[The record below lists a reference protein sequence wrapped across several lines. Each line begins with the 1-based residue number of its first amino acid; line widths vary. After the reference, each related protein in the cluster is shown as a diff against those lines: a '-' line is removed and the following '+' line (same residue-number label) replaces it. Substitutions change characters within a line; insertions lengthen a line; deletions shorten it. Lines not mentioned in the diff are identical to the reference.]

1 MGLFAN
7 MRLRGKLYS
16 GFGFVILLTII
27 VAGMAIY
34 SMLTTHA
41 MEREVNRMI
50 HEDMAQTYQVFTNYN
65 RVNRWLQQVQV
76 RPSPQLVREG
86 LQQVQTLRSSI
97 NQISMNIE
105 PAAASAAKGELEK
118 LCTMVLG
125 TSFEQALNDGDYN
138 SARHQY
144 QTTVLPQNSD
154 TYLALVTL
162 IASYTDHI
170 AEEVSNLDNTGQIYF
185 TVGVTIVGIIAAL
198 GIAASIYVYISS
210 NTNRIMHYAQKLE
223 QGIFK
228 LEIDE
233 RKISKDEIGDIYR
246 SFLSIASTLN
256 RIMARTIAV
265 SKQLEKESQ
274 ELNQASMAINN
285 GAASAE
291 NRALT
296 VAAAADELVSTTS
309 DIAKNCL
316 TAQESSESTRQETYQ
331 GMDKVRATVAR
342 IKEQSVYTREDAEKV
357 IKLAEQSQAIG
368 SIVATIDDIAAQTNL
383 LALNAAIEAARAGEA
398 GRGFAVVADEVR
410 ALASR
415 TSQSTKEISAMVAT
429 VKADSEAATE
439 SMHNSVAQMEDM
451 AEHASELEVTLNS
464 IVQSVSN
471 VNGQIV
477 QIADAANQQTSATA
491 EISSNMQGIT
501 EMAQQSVDVSGNAA
515 DVSSYCYTLIQSL
528 LKELEFFTLDTDRL
542 NANDLRT
549 ERTSAS
555 DKFGAKIEDKL
566 AASVARSVEATNHS
580 NAEINHLPGSKPSA
594 SA

>member
-16 GFGFVILLTII
+16 GFGFVILLTLV

-34 SMLTTHA
+34 SMLTTNA

-50 HEDMAQTYQVFTNYN
+50 RDDIASTYVVFNNYN
-65 RVNRWLQQVQV
+65 KVNRWLQQIQV

-86 LQQVQTLRSSI
+86 LKDVQTLRDSLNLI
-97 NQISMNIE
+97 HLNIE
-105 PAAASAAKGELEK
+105 PEYARTAKSELEK
-118 LCTMVLG
+118 LCSLVLG
-125 TSFEQALNDGDYN
+125 GPFEQALSDGDYN
-138 SARHQY
+138 GARYQY

-154 TYLALVTL
+154 AYLALGTL
-162 IASYTDHI
+162 ITSYTDYV
-170 AEEVSNLDNTGQIYF
+170 AKEVSKLDNTGQIYF
-185 TVGVTIVGIIAAL
+185 TISVTVIGIIAAL
-198 GIAASIYVYISS
+198 AIAASIYVYISS
-210 NTNRIMHYAQKLE
+210 NTNRIMRYSKLLE
-223 QGIFK
+223 QGVFK
-228 LEIDE
+228 LDIDP
-233 RKISKDEIGDIYR
+233 RKISRDEIGDIYC
-246 SFLSIASTLN
+246 SFMSIATTLN
-256 RIMARTIAV
+256 RILARTIAV

-274 ELNQASMAINN
+274 ELNQASIAINN

-316 TAQESSESTRQETYQ
+316 TAQESSESTRQETFQ

-342 IKEQSVYTREDAEKV
+342 IKEQSLYTREDAEKV

-439 SMHNSVAQMEDM
+439 SMHNSVAQMEEM
-451 AEHASELEVTLNS
+451 AEHASELETTLNS

-477 QIADAANQQTSATA
+477 QIADAANQQTTATA
-491 EISSNMQGIT
+491 EISTNMQGIT

-515 DVSSYCYTLIQSL
+515 DVSSYCYSLIQSL
-528 LKELEFFTLDTDRL
+528 LKELEFFTLDESLL
-542 NANDLRT
+542 NASDLNT
-549 ERTSAS
+549 ARTSS
-555 DKFGAKIEDKL
+555 GDSFGTNIADDKL
-566 AASVARSVEATNHS
+566 AASIGRSVAATKHS
-580 NAEINHLPGSKPSA
+580 NEEIHQIPNKSQTA
-594 SA
+594 

>member
-16 GFGFVILLTII
+16 GFGFVILLTIV

-34 SMLTTHA
+34 SMVTTNA
-41 MEREVNRMI
+41 MERAVNRMI
-50 HEDMAQTYQVFTNYN
+50 HDDMASTYQVFSNYN
-65 RVNRWLQQVQV
+65 KVNRWLQQVQV
-76 RPSPQLVREG
+76 RPSPQLVRTG
-86 LQQVQTLRSSI
+86 LQDVQTLKASLG
-97 NQISMNIE
+97 QISLAIE
-105 PAAASAAKGELEK
+105 PEYARNAKTQLEK
-118 LCTMVLG
+118 LCSMVLG
-125 TSFEQALNDGDYN
+125 SSFEQALVDGEYN

-144 QTTVLPQNSD
+144 QTTILPQNSD

-170 AEEVSNLDNTGQIYF
+170 AEEVSQLDNSGQIYF
-185 TVGVTIVGIIAAL
+185 TIIVTVVGIIAAL
-198 GIAASIYVYISS
+198 AIAASIYVYISS
-210 NTNRIMHYAQKLE
+210 NTNRIMMYAKKLE
-223 QGIFK
+223 QGVFK
-228 LEIDE
+228 LDIDAN
-233 RKISKDEIGDIYR
+233 KISRDEIGDIYR
-246 SFLSIASTLN
+246 SFLTIASTLN
-256 RIMARTIAV
+256 RILARTIAV
-265 SKQLEKESQ
+265 SKRLEQESQ
-274 ELNQASMAINN
+274 ELNQASIAINN

-316 TAQESSESTRQETYQ
+316 TAQESSENTRQETYQ

-439 SMHNSVAQMEDM
+439 SMHNSVAQMEEM
-451 AEHASELEVTLNS
+451 AEHASELETTLNS

-491 EISSNMQGIT
+491 EISTNMQGIT

-528 LKELEFFTLDTDRL
+528 LKELEFFTLDESQL
-542 NANDLRT
+542 NANDLDT
-549 ERTSAS
+549 SRTSAS
-555 DKFGAKIEDKL
+555 DKFGDNLADNKL
-566 AASVARSVEATNHS
+566 EAAISRSTEATRKS
-580 NAEINHLPGSKPSA
+580 NEEMHRIPAKSA
-594 SA
+594 

>member
-16 GFGFVILLTII
+16 GFGFVILLTIV

-34 SMLTTHA
+34 SMVTTNA
-41 MEREVNRMI
+41 MERAVNRMI
-50 HEDMAQTYQVFTNYN
+50 HDDMASTYQVFSNYN
-65 RVNRWLQQVQV
+65 KVNRWLQQVQV
-76 RPSPQLVREG
+76 RPSPQLVRTG
-86 LQQVQTLRSSI
+86 LQDVQTLKASLG
-97 NQISMNIE
+97 QISLAIE
-105 PAAASAAKGELEK
+105 PEYARNAKTQLEK
-118 LCTMVLG
+118 LCSMVLG
-125 TSFEQALNDGDYN
+125 SSFEQALVDGDYN

-144 QTTVLPQNSD
+144 QTTILPQNSD

-170 AEEVSNLDNTGQIYF
+170 AEEVSQLDNSGQIYF
-185 TVGVTIVGIIAAL
+185 TIIVTVVGIIAAL
-198 GIAASIYVYISS
+198 AIAASIYVYISS
-210 NTNRIMHYAQKLE
+210 NTNRIMMYAKKLE
-223 QGIFK
+223 QGVFK
-228 LEIDE
+228 LDIDAN
-233 RKISKDEIGDIYR
+233 KISRDEIGDIYR
-246 SFLSIASTLN
+246 SFLTIASTLN
-256 RIMARTIAV
+256 RILARTIAV
-265 SKQLEKESQ
+265 SKRLEQESQ
-274 ELNQASMAINN
+274 ELNQASIAINN

-316 TAQESSESTRQETYQ
+316 TAQESSENTRQETYQ

-439 SMHNSVAQMEDM
+439 SMHNSVAQMEEM
-451 AEHASELEVTLNS
+451 AEHASELETTLNS

-491 EISSNMQGIT
+491 EISTNMQGIT

-528 LKELEFFTLDTDRL
+528 LKELEFFTLDESQL
-542 NANDLRT
+542 NANDLDT
-549 ERTSAS
+549 SRTSAS
-555 DKFGAKIEDKL
+555 DKFGDNLADNKL
-566 AASVARSVEATNHS
+566 EAAISRSTEATRKS
-580 NAEINHLPGSKPSA
+580 NEEMHRIPGKSA
-594 SA
+594 

>member
-16 GFGFVILLTII
+16 GFGFVILLTIV

-34 SMLTTHA
+34 SMVTTNA
-41 MEREVNRMI
+41 MERAVNRMI
-50 HEDMAQTYQVFTNYN
+50 HDDMASTYQVFSNYN
-65 RVNRWLQQVQV
+65 KVNRWLQQVQV
-76 RPSPQLVREG
+76 RPSPQLVRTG
-86 LQQVQTLRSSI
+86 LQDVQTLKASLG
-97 NQISMNIE
+97 QISLAIE
-105 PAAASAAKGELEK
+105 PEYARNAKTQLEK
-118 LCTMVLG
+118 LCSMVLG
-125 TSFEQALNDGDYN
+125 SSFEQALVDGEYN

-144 QTTVLPQNSD
+144 QTTILPQNSD

-170 AEEVSNLDNTGQIYF
+170 AEEVSQLDNSGQIYF
-185 TVGVTIVGIIAAL
+185 TIIVTVVGIIAAL
-198 GIAASIYVYISS
+198 AIAASIYVYISS
-210 NTNRIMHYAQKLE
+210 NTNRIMMYAKKLE
-223 QGIFK
+223 QGVFK
-228 LEIDE
+228 LDIDAN
-233 RKISKDEIGDIYR
+233 KISRDEIGDIYR
-246 SFLSIASTLN
+246 SFLTIASTLN
-256 RIMARTIAV
+256 RILARTIAV
-265 SKQLEKESQ
+265 SKRLEQESQ
-274 ELNQASMAINN
+274 ELNQASIAINN

-291 NRALT
+291 NRALP

-316 TAQESSESTRQETYQ
+316 TAQESSENTRQETYQ

-439 SMHNSVAQMEDM
+439 SMHNSVAQMEEM
-451 AEHASELEVTLNS
+451 AEHASELETTLNS

-491 EISSNMQGIT
+491 EISTNMQGIT

-528 LKELEFFTLDTDRL
+528 LKELEFFTLDESQL
-542 NANDLRT
+542 NANDLDT
-549 ERTSAS
+549 SRTSAS
-555 DKFGAKIEDKL
+555 DKFGDNLADNKL
-566 AASVARSVEATNHS
+566 EAAISRSTEATRKS
-580 NAEINHLPGSKPSA
+580 NEEMHRIPAKSA
-594 SA
+594 

>member
-34 SMLTTHA
+34 SMLTTNA

-50 HEDMAQTYQVFTNYN
+50 HEDMAQTYQVFNNYN

-76 RPSPQLVREG
+76 RPSPQMVREG

-118 LCTMVLG
+118 LCAMVVG
-125 TSFEQALNDGDYN
+125 TSFEQALTEGDYN

-144 QTTVLPQNSD
+144 QTAILPQNSD

-439 SMHNSVAQMEDM
+439 SMHNSVAQMEEM

-477 QIADAANQQTSATA
+477 QIADAANQQTTATA

-555 DKFGAKIEDKL
+555 DKFGAKIDDKL
-566 AASVARSVEATNHS
+566 AASIARSVEATNQS
-580 NAEINHLPGSKPSA
+580 NAEINHLPGSEPKP
-594 SA
+594 

>member
-34 SMLTTHA
+34 SMLTTNA

-50 HEDMAQTYQVFTNYN
+50 HEDMAKTYQVFNNYN

-76 RPSPQLVREG
+76 RPSPQMVREG

-105 PAAASAAKGELEK
+105 PAAASAAKGQLEK
-118 LCTMVLG
+118 LCAMVLG

-144 QTTVLPQNSD
+144 QTNVLPQNSD

-555 DKFGAKIEDKL
+555 DKFGAKIENKL
-566 AASVARSVEATNHS
+566 AASIARSVEATNHS
-580 NAEINHLPGSKPSA
+580 NAEINHLPGSEPKP
-594 SA
+594 

>member
-16 GFGFVILLTII
+16 GFGFVILLTIV

-34 SMLTTHA
+34 SMVTTNA
-41 MEREVNRMI
+41 MERAVNRMI
-50 HEDMAQTYQVFTNYN
+50 HDDMASTYQVFSNYN
-65 RVNRWLQQVQV
+65 KVNRWLQQVQV
-76 RPSPQLVREG
+76 RPSPQLVRTG
-86 LQQVQTLRSSI
+86 LQDVQTLKASLG
-97 NQISMNIE
+97 QISLAIE
-105 PAAASAAKGELEK
+105 PEYARNAKTQLEK
-118 LCTMVLG
+118 LCSMVLG
-125 TSFEQALNDGDYN
+125 SSFEQALVDGDYN
-138 SARHQY
+138 GARHQY
-144 QTTVLPQNSD
+144 QATILPQNSD

-170 AEEVSNLDNTGQIYF
+170 ADEVSQLDNSGQIYF
-185 TVGVTIVGIIAAL
+185 TIIVTVVGIIAAL
-198 GIAASIYVYISS
+198 AIAASIYVYISS
-210 NTNRIMHYAQKLE
+210 NTNRIMMYAKKLE
-223 QGIFK
+223 QGVFK
-228 LEIDE
+228 LDIDAH
-233 RKISKDEIGDIYR
+233 KISRDEIGDIYR
-246 SFLSIASTLN
+246 SFLTIASTLN
-256 RIMARTIAV
+256 RILARTIAV
-265 SKQLEKESQ
+265 SKRLEQESQ
-274 ELNQASMAINN
+274 ELNQASIAINN

-316 TAQESSESTRQETYQ
+316 TAQESSENTRQETYQ

-439 SMHNSVAQMEDM
+439 SMHNSVAQMEEM
-451 AEHASELEVTLNS
+451 AEHASELETTLNS

-491 EISSNMQGIT
+491 EISTNMQGIT

-528 LKELEFFTLDTDRL
+528 LKELEFFTLDESQL
-542 NANDLRT
+542 NANDLDT
-549 ERTSAS
+549 SRTSAS
-555 DKFGAKIEDKL
+555 DKFGDNLADNKL
-566 AASVARSVEATNHS
+566 EAAISRSTEATRKS
-580 NAEINHLPGSKPSA
+580 NEEMHRIPGKSA
-594 SA
+594 

>member
-16 GFGFVILLTII
+16 GFGFVILLTLV

-34 SMLTTHA
+34 SMMTTNA

-50 HEDMAQTYQVFTNYN
+50 HDDMSSTYQVFNNYN
-65 RVNRWLQQVQV
+65 KVNRWLQQIQV
-76 RPSPQLVREG
+76 RPSPKLVRDG
-86 LQQVQTLRSSI
+86 LQDVQTLRSSL
-97 NQISMNIE
+97 NQIHLNIE
-105 PAAASAAKGELEK
+105 PQYARAAKDELEK
-118 LCTMVLG
+118 LCALILG
-125 TSFEQALNDGDYN
+125 TSFEQALTDGDYN
-138 SARHQY
+138 NARHQY
-144 QTTVLPQNSD
+144 QSTVLPQNSD
-154 TYLALVTL
+154 AYLALGTL
-162 IASYTDHI
+162 ITSYTSHV
-170 AEEVSNLDNTGQIYF
+170 AEEVSKLDNTNQMYF
-185 TVGVTIVGIIAAL
+185 TIAVTVVGIIAAL
-198 GIAASIYVYISS
+198 IIAASIYVYIST
-210 NTNRIMHYAQKLE
+210 NTNRIMRYSKLLE
-223 QGIFK
+223 QGVFK
-228 LEIDE
+228 LDIDP
-233 RKISKDEIGDIYR
+233 RKISSDEIGDIYR
-246 SFLSIASTLN
+246 SFMAIATTLN
-256 RIMARTIAV
+256 RILARTIAV
-265 SKQLEKESQ
+265 SKRLEKESQ
-274 ELNQASMAINN
+274 ELNQASVAINN

-439 SMHNSVAQMEDM
+439 SMHNSVAQMEEM
-451 AEHASELEVTLNS
+451 ADHASELEATLNS

-477 QIADAANQQTSATA
+477 QIADAANQQTTATA
-491 EISSNMQGIT
+491 EISTNMQGIT

-515 DVSSYCYTLIQSL
+515 DVSSYCYSLIQSL
-528 LKELEFFTLDTDRL
+528 LKELEFFTLDESLL
-542 NANDLRT
+542 NANDLNTART
-549 ERTSAS
+549 NSGDSFAANIA
-555 DKFGAKIEDKL
+555 DDKL
-566 AASVARSVEATNHS
+566 AASINRSVEATNQS
-580 NAEINHLPGSKPSA
+580 NAEIHQIPNKSQHA
-594 SA
+594 

>member
-16 GFGFVILLTII
+16 GFGFVILLTIV

-34 SMLTTHA
+34 SMVTTNA
-41 MEREVNRMI
+41 MERAVNRMI
-50 HEDMAQTYQVFTNYN
+50 HDDMASTYQVFSNYN
-65 RVNRWLQQVQV
+65 KVNRWLQQVQV
-76 RPSPQLVREG
+76 RPSPQLVRTG
-86 LQQVQTLRSSI
+86 LQDVQTLKASLG
-97 NQISMNIE
+97 QISLAIE
-105 PAAASAAKGELEK
+105 PEYARNAKTQLEK
-118 LCTMVLG
+118 LCSMVLG
-125 TSFEQALNDGDYN
+125 SSFEQALVDGDYN
-138 SARHQY
+138 GARHQY
-144 QTTVLPQNSD
+144 QSTILPQNSD

-170 AEEVSNLDNTGQIYF
+170 ADEVSQLDNSGQIYF
-185 TVGVTIVGIIAAL
+185 TIIVTVVGIIAAL
-198 GIAASIYVYISS
+198 AIAASIYVYISS
-210 NTNRIMHYAQKLE
+210 NTNRIMMYAKKLE
-223 QGIFK
+223 QGVFK
-228 LEIDE
+228 LDIDAH
-233 RKISKDEIGDIYR
+233 KISRDEIGDIYR
-246 SFLSIASTLN
+246 SFLTIASTLN
-256 RIMARTIAV
+256 RILARTIAV
-265 SKQLEKESQ
+265 SKRLEQESQ
-274 ELNQASMAINN
+274 ELNQASIAINN

-316 TAQESSESTRQETYQ
+316 TAQESSENTRQETYQ

-439 SMHNSVAQMEDM
+439 SMHNSVAQMEEM
-451 AEHASELEVTLNS
+451 AEHASELETTLNS

-491 EISSNMQGIT
+491 EISTNMQGIT

-528 LKELEFFTLDTDRL
+528 LKELEFFTLDESQL
-542 NANDLRT
+542 NANDLDT
-549 ERTSAS
+549 SRTSAS
-555 DKFGAKIEDKL
+555 DKFGDNLADNKL
-566 AASVARSVEATNHS
+566 EAAISRSTEATRKS
-580 NAEINHLPGSKPSA
+580 NEEMHRIPGKSA
-594 SA
+594 

>member
-16 GFGFVILLTII
+16 GFGFVILLTIV

-34 SMLTTHA
+34 SMVTTNA
-41 MEREVNRMI
+41 MERAVNRMI
-50 HEDMAQTYQVFTNYN
+50 HDDMASTYQVFSNYN
-65 RVNRWLQQVQV
+65 KVNRWLQQVQV
-76 RPSPQLVREG
+76 RPSPQLVRTG
-86 LQQVQTLRSSI
+86 LQDVQTLKASLG
-97 NQISMNIE
+97 QISLAIE
-105 PAAASAAKGELEK
+105 PEYARNAKTQLEK
-118 LCTMVLG
+118 LCSMVLG
-125 TSFEQALNDGDYN
+125 SSFEQALVDGDYN

-144 QTTVLPQNSD
+144 QTTILPQNSD

-170 AEEVSNLDNTGQIYF
+170 AEEVSQLDNSGQIYF
-185 TVGVTIVGIIAAL
+185 TIIVTVVGIIAAL
-198 GIAASIYVYISS
+198 AIAASIYVYISS
-210 NTNRIMHYAQKLE
+210 NTNRIMMYAKKLE
-223 QGIFK
+223 QGVFK
-228 LEIDE
+228 LDIDAN
-233 RKISKDEIGDIYR
+233 KISRDEIGDIYR
-246 SFLSIASTLN
+246 SFLTIASTLN
-256 RIMARTIAV
+256 RILARTIAV
-265 SKQLEKESQ
+265 SKRLEQESQ
-274 ELNQASMAINN
+274 ELNQASIAINN

-316 TAQESSESTRQETYQ
+316 TAQESSENTRQETYQ

-439 SMHNSVAQMEDM
+439 SMHNSVAQMEEM
-451 AEHASELEVTLNS
+451 AEHASELETTLNS

-491 EISSNMQGIT
+491 EISTNMQGIT

-528 LKELEFFTLDTDRL
+528 LKELEFFTLDESQL
-542 NANDLRT
+542 NANDLDT
-549 ERTSAS
+549 SRTSAS
-555 DKFGAKIEDKL
+555 DKFGDNLADNKL
-566 AASVARSVEATNHS
+566 EAAISRSTEATRKS
-580 NAEINHLPGSKPSA
+580 NEEMHRIPAKSA
-594 SA
+594 

>member
-16 GFGFVILLTII
+16 GFGFVILLTIV

-34 SMLTTHA
+34 SMMTTNA
-41 MEREVNRMI
+41 MEREINRLI
-50 HEDMAQTYQVFTNYN
+50 HDDMSSTYQVFNNYN
-65 RVNRWLQQVQV
+65 KVNRWLQQIQV
-76 RPSPQLVREG
+76 RPSPKLVREG
-86 LQQVQTLRSSI
+86 LQEVQTLRSSL
-97 NQISMNIE
+97 NQIHLNIE
-105 PAAASAAKGELEK
+105 PQYARAAKDELEK
-118 LCTMVLG
+118 LCALILG
-125 TSFEQALNDGDYN
+125 TSFEQALTDGDYN

-144 QTTVLPQNSD
+144 QSTVLPQNSD
-154 TYLALVTL
+154 AYLALGTL
-162 IASYTDHI
+162 ITSYTNHV
-170 AEEVSNLDNTGQIYF
+170 AEEVSKLDNTNQMYF
-185 TVGVTIVGIIAAL
+185 TIAVTVVGIIAAL
-198 GIAASIYVYISS
+198 AIAASIYVYIST
-210 NTNRIMHYAQKLE
+210 NTNRIMRYSKLLE
-223 QGIFK
+223 QGVFK
-228 LEIDE
+228 LDIDP
-233 RKISKDEIGDIYR
+233 RKISRDEIGDIYR
-246 SFLSIASTLN
+246 SFMAIATTLN
-256 RIMARTIAV
+256 HILARTIAV
-265 SKQLEKESQ
+265 SKRLEKESQ
-274 ELNQASMAINN
+274 ELNQASVAINN

-439 SMHNSVAQMEDM
+439 SMHNSVAQMEEM
-451 AEHASELEVTLNS
+451 AEHASELEDTLNS

-477 QIADAANQQTSATA
+477 QIADAANQQTTATA
-491 EISSNMQGIT
+491 EISTNMQGIT

-515 DVSSYCYTLIQSL
+515 DVSSYCYSLIQSL
-528 LKELEFFTLDTDRL
+528 LKELEFFTLDENLLD
-542 NANDLRT
+542 ANDLNTART
-549 ERTSAS
+549 NAGDS
-555 DKFGAKIEDKL
+555 FGANIADDKL
-566 AASVARSVEATNHS
+566 AASINRSVEATKQS
-580 NAEINHLPGSKPSA
+580 NAEIHQIPNKSQQA
-594 SA
+594 